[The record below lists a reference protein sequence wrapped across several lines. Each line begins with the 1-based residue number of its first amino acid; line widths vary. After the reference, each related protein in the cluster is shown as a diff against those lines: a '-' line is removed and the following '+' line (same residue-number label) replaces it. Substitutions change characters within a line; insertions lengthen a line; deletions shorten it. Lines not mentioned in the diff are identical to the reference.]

1 MGNLCW
7 RARWCAQVCKH
18 KPLFSP
24 FDHSDTL
31 IAIITFITIMLAAPA
46 GIGGGGILVCFRP
59 SSLPRVCLFLL
70 PYVPSHRSFCL
81 YASMQIGLQTDR

>member
-1 MGNLCW
+1 VGNLCW
-7 RARWCAQVCKH
+7 RMQVCKH

-31 IAIITFITIMLAAPA
+31 IAIITLITIMLAAPA

-59 SSLPRVCLFLL
+59 PSLPRRLPLLAPVSPPPAPSAFMPVC
-70 PYVPSHRSFCL
+70 
-81 YASMQIGLQTDR
+81 